1 MFRFGCKIYTHNLKR
16 DLLDKLEPKAYI
28 GWLIGYKSTNI

>member
-1 MFRFGCKIYTHNLKR
+1 MFRFGYKTYIYDLKR

-28 GWLIGYKSTNI
+28 GWLVGYESTNI